1 MIAMEPPNSFDAE
14 VIRDEKVSCF
24 GPSVALPRWARS
36 DAVQGMYAAG
46 QVNGQMIPAYRE
58 TPHVDPNTATKLM
71 WRSSSHGRH
80 LALDRRALHGV
91 TSRFVRQT
99 TILWT

>member
-1 MIAMEPPNSFDAE
+1 
-14 VIRDEKVSCF
+14 
-24 GPSVALPRWARS
+24 
-36 DAVQGMYAAG
+36 MYAAG

-80 LALDRRALHGV
+80 LALDRRAHSWRHLKVCSPDNDFMDIKGTKV
-91 TSRFVRQT
+91 
-99 TILWT
+99 